1 MTLHISLIGRKDL
14 SVEIYRQIRDAIVK
28 GVLRPSDRIP
38 ATRELAATLNVSRM
52 TVTVASPASLS
63 GPMGVSSS
71 NCTPPFDTSTITLTR
86 Q

>member
-1 MTLHISLIGRKDL
+1 MTI
-14 SVEIYRQIRDAIVK
+14 
-28 GVLRPSDRIP
+28 
-38 ATRELAATLNVSRM
+38 
-52 TVTVASPASLS
+52 TVGPTSTLS